1 MGGPTYPAVFAA
13 AAGVALLAAALRR
26 PGLAAAFALLAWAA
40 GLRLAV
46 ARLEPASE
54 PAVLVGGPAG
64 DAAAKPGKPPWAEE
78 PPVVPRPLP
87 EVPAEARPPEGRD
100 PVGQAEDLTEMGNYG
115 AAAAK
120 LRSWLAS
127 GGRRERE
134 RELSALRLLANLEF
148 ALGDGPAAVQTAGR
162 ALKLAPGD
170 TQLLALRE
178 DIAAKSRSLAGQTRY
193 SVWRKAGSAY
203 ALRGG
208 VGVLHVFV
216 YGRGSERWTYRRTVR
231 VETDVSLADAWL
243 AARAKEHGAADAPRF
258 EHRWT
263 ALAEEPFWAST
274 PFPVSDTPQS
284 ERAHWEAA
292 VLERLGAGT
301 FAEAFD
307 RAFAGR
313 RPRNRLVVFHV
324 DAKATSY
331 AMSHKSARYPAMD
344 LESAVV
350 MFGLD
355 SAFDFSHPPAY
366 AHELIHTFGADDL
379 YNKAEDRLVARSD
392 VMNGGCRPLST
403 CTVSDLT
410 AYAVGWRERRPPLSR
425 LKIWALY

>member
-1 MGGPTYPAVFAA
+1 MGAPTISAAFAA
-13 AAGVALLAAALRR
+13 AAGAALLAAALRR

-46 ARLEPASE
+46 ARLEPAPG
-54 PAVLVGGPAG
+54 PAVLVGGAAG
-64 DAAAKPGKPPWAEE
+64 DDAPVPGKPPWAEE
-78 PPVVPRPLP
+78 PPVVPRPVP

-100 PVGQAEDLTEMGNYG
+100 PVGQAEGLTEMGNYG

-127 GGRRERE
+127 GERRDRA
-134 RELSALRLLANLEF
+134 RELTALRLLANLEF

-208 VGVLHVFV
+208 VGVLHVFA
-216 YGRGSERWTYRRTVR
+216 YGRGSERWTYRRTAR
-231 VETDVSLADAWL
+231 VEADVSLADAWL
-243 AARAKEHGAADAPRF
+243 AARAREHGAADAPRF

-274 PFPVSDTPQS
+274 PFPASDSPQS
-284 ERAHWEAA
+284 QRAQWEDA
-292 VLERLGAGT
+292 VRERLGAAT

-307 RAFAGR
+307 RAFDGR
-313 RPRNRLVVFHV
+313 PPRNRLIVFHI

-331 AMSHKSARYPAMD
+331 AMSHLSARYPAAD

-350 MFGLD
+350 MFGLA
-355 SAFDFSHPPAY
+355 SAFEFSHPPTY

-379 YNKAEDRLVARSD
+379 YNKADDPAVARSD
-392 VMNGGCRPLST
+392 VMNGACRPLAT
-403 CTVSDLT
+403 CTVSELT

-425 LKIWALY
+425 LKIWTLY